1 MSGAASAAR
10 TFRAVNPAT
19 GLEEGNPYRVTSLPE
34 LKELGARARA
44 AFRTYSRLPGPKRAA
59 FLRAVADGLDA
70 ATNELVPLAMAE
82 TALPE
87 ARLRGEVL
95 RTSNQ
100 LRMFAGLIESDDWL
114 GGRVDVGDPA
124 RTPAPKPDVR
134 SIRRPLGPVAVFGA
148 SNFPFAFSVAGGDT
162 AAALAAGCSV
172 IAKAH
177 PGHPGTSQEVADI
190 IVSSAEATGMPAG
203 TFALVTDDGHEVG
216 AALVQLPE
224 IKAVGFT
231 GSRAGGDAL
240 MRLAAARPEPIPVYA
255 EMGSVNPVFVL
266 PDAASERGTAIA
278 EGLFGSFTLGVG
290 QFCTNPGVVL
300 LPSGP
305 TGDAVAAKLGELT
318 SAAPAGTMLN
328 ARVCELYG
336 TGLADLRAAG
346 GEPLAEGKS
355 GAGATEGVPS
365 LWQAPVEAALKNRA
379 LISEVFGPSTLL
391 LRYGSEDQLLE
402 FAESMEGQL
411 TATLQGQPVEL
422 GEQQELV
429 EALANKVG
437 RVIVNQW
444 PTGVEVGPAMV
455 HGGPYPATSDGRGTS
470 VGTLAI
476 DRYTRWVAY
485 QNFPEE
491 LLPAP
496 LR

>member
-1 MSGAASAAR
+1 MSSAATAAR

-19 GLEEGNPYRVTSLPE
+19 GQPEGPEHRVTTLAE
-34 LKELGARARA
+34 LSELGARAKQ
-44 AFRTYSRLPGPKRAA
+44 AFRSYSRLAGSQRAV
-59 FLRAVADGLDA
+59 FLRSVADGLDA
-70 ATNELVPLAMAE
+70 AADSLVPTAMAE

-87 ARLRGEVL
+87 PRLRGEVL

-100 LRMFAGLIESDDWL
+100 LRMFAGLIEDDAWL
-114 GGRVDVGDPA
+114 GARVDPGDPD
-124 RTPAPKPDVR
+124 RKPAPKPDVR
-134 SIRRPLGPVAVFGA
+134 AVRRPIGPVAVFGA

-177 PGHPGTSQEVADI
+177 PGHPGTSQLVADI
-190 IVSSAEATGMPAG
+190 IVEAAAATGMPQG
-203 TFALVTDDGHEVG
+203 VFSLVMDDGHEVG

-224 IKAVGFT
+224 VKAVGFT
-231 GSRAGGDAL
+231 GSRAGGDSL
-240 MRLAAARPEPIPVYA
+240 TRLASARPEPIPVYA

-266 PDAASERGTAIA
+266 PGATAERGA
-278 EGLFGSFTLGVG
+278 EVADGLFGSFTLGVG

-300 LPSGP
+300 LPAGAE
-305 TGDAVAAKLGELT
+305 GDAVAKRLTELT
-318 SAAPAGTMLN
+318 DNAKAGTMLN

-336 TGLADLRAAG
+336 RGVSDLEAAG
-346 GEPLAEGKS
+346 GQPLAKGQA
-355 GAGATEGVPS
+355 GAGATEGVPT
-365 LWQAPVEAALKNRA
+365 LWQAPLKAAIENPA
-379 LISEVFGPSTLL
+379 LLSEVFGPSTLL
-391 LRYGSEDQLLE
+391 LRYESQGQLLA
-402 FAESMEGQL
+402 FAEEMEGQL
-411 TATLQGQPVEL
+411 TATLQGQPAEL
-422 GEQQELV
+422 AQLGELV
-429 EALANKVG
+429 EALANKAG

-485 QNFPEE
+485 QNFPAE
-491 LLPAP
+491 LLPAA